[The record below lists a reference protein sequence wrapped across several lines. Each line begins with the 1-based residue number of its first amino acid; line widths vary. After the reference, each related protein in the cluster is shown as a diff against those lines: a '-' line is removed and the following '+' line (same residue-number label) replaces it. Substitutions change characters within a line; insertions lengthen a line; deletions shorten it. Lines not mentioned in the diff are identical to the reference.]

1 MASMATAGDRVKS
14 RNLIERSFEFAVR
27 IIKLCDWLDGRRG
40 VSRRLADQLLRA
52 GTSVGANVEEGQGAE
67 TPKDFAHKYAIALKE
82 ARETNYWLRLLLRAQ
97 VVPPARLKNLLQES
111 IEVKLMLGAAVRTAK
126 SRTAGKAADRRT

>member
-1 MASMATAGDRVKS
+1 MPAAEPVKS
-14 RNLIERSFEFAVR
+14 RKLPERSFEFAVR

-67 TPKDFAHKYAIALKE
+67 TTKDFAHKYAIALKE
-82 ARETNYWLRLLLRAQ
+82 ARETNYWLRLLLRAE
-97 VVPPARLKNLLQES
+97 VVKPSRLNSLLQES
-111 IEVKLMLGAAVRTAK
+111 TELKLMLGAAVRTAK
-126 SRTAGKAADRRT
+126 TRTQDRPAKRG